1 MKKLQ
6 EKRSKQEEVS
16 ETKRQ
21 ERAKDFEAP
30 EEEVYE
36 NKLLKKEKKDKKEK
50 EGQEREKKDKRIRRR
65 KDHTM
70 MKTIH
75 LSLRNLSINEMIRF
89 VVLYVWKTISGPN
102 SISFSSLQSMNINHY
117 SIYLFTLITCQ
128 AKGSTTRKRHFS
140 FSCCNVTL

>member
-1 MKKLQ
+1 M
-6 EKRSKQEEVS
+6 S

-36 NKLLKKEKKDKKEK
+36 NKLLKKEKKDKKDK
-50 EGQEREKKDKRIRRR
+50 KDKKEKKDKRIRRR

-128 AKGSTTRKRHFS
+128 AKRKYNERETFS

>member
-1 MKKLQ
+1 MKLNDK
-6 EKRSKQEEVS
+6 K
-16 ETKRQ
+16 
-21 ERAKDFEAP
+21 RAKDFEAP

-36 NKLLKKEKKDKKEK
+36 NKLLKRKRKTRRKRRTRKRRKT
-50 EGQEREKKDKRIRRR
+50 KRIRRR

-117 SIYLFTLITCQ
+117 SIYLFTQ
-128 AKGSTTRKRHFS
+128 SEPKGSTTRKRHFLS
-140 FSCCNVTL
+140 PL

>member
-36 NKLLKKEKKDKKEK
+36 NKLLKKEKK
-50 EGQEREKKDKRIRRR
+50 ERRKRRTRKKKDK
-65 KDHTM
+65 KD
-70 MKTIH
+70 K
-75 LSLRNLSINEMIRF
+75 
-89 VVLYVWKTISGPN
+89 K
-102 SISFSSLQSMNINHY
+102 
-117 SIYLFTLITCQ
+117 
-128 AKGSTTRKRHFS
+128 KKRSHDDEDHS
-140 FSCCNVTL
+140 PEPKKSKH